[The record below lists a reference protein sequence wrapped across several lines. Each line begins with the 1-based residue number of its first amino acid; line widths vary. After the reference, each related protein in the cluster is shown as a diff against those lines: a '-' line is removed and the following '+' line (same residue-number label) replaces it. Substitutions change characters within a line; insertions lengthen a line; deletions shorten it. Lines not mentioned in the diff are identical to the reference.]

1 MQLWY
6 LKTRYFFGY
15 AEHEKPEESHTWLHE
30 KDIFNFCNYSVLVK
44 ALGWQG
50 GLAGKKCSKSA
61 ETFWLIWPIS
71 LKLTIMIFELI

>member
-50 GLAGKKCSKSA
+50 GAA
-61 ETFWLIWPIS
+61 EKNIQSQQKRFG
-71 LKLTIMIFELI
+71 